1 MVYEVR
7 QSYEKYGM
15 SPVAHLDQ
23 LGILDNKFLAAHA
36 NLVTDEE
43 VNILAVRRDCG
54 ESCRENN

>member
-1 MVYEVR
+1 VVR
-7 QSYEKYGM
+7 ESYEKYGM